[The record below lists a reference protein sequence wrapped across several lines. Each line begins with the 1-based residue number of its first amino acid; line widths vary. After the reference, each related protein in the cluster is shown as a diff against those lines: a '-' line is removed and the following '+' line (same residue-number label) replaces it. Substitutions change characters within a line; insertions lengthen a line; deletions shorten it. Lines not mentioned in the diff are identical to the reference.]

1 MVAYKRNREASG
13 KEVIWKLRKN
23 GNIKARKGEIFMDTI
38 IVNSVRC
45 YRKVKEI
52 KIKRKIL
59 ILKERMWYWFRKG
72 LFINMVIMEHAL
84 YFQ

>member
-1 MVAYKRNREASG
+1 
-13 KEVIWKLRKN
+13 
-23 GNIKARKGEIFMDTI
+23 MDTI

-59 ILKERMWYWFRKG
+59 ILKERM
-72 LFINMVIMEHAL
+72 
-84 YFQ
+84 